1 MPLQKI
7 TKRYGNHM
15 TTQPPTERR
24 PVSQILATGAMI
36 AAAALLLTNAVLML
50 LEGISAVFNDEL
62 LVAGVPDYVYKLNTT
77 TWGWVHI
84 AVAILM
90 GLVAI
95 MLFFGAMWARVAAI
109 VMASVSIVVMFMALP
124 YYSDWANVVIALNV
138 IVIWTVAIFFSVDR
152 TRV

>member
-1 MPLQKI
+1 
-7 TKRYGNHM
+7 M